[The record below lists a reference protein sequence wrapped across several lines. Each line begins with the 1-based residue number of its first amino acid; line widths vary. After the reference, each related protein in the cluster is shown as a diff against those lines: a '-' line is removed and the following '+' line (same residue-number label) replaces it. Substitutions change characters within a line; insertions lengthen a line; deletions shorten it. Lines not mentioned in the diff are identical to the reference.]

1 MENAREQLKTSMLGA
16 LLSTPTRK
24 HALINF
30 ENAKSFLSRSVDTGS
45 KWELNMF

>member
-30 ENAKSFLSRSVDTGS
+30 DANPRMLKASCQGS
-45 KWELNMF
+45 NGN